1 MVTNM
6 PKPLNIKI
14 NDQDFRELIGL
25 INTAYRDS
33 ANEYFKSVNMNPDQ
47 IINELKN
54 ASDQEKYTFFSNLVD
69 LYPKAWEFDGYY
81 ESSRLTKEQNDEAFL
96 KKVDAILPAEIR
108 NSGDPTVLEN
118 YYIEN
123 TKGKKSK
130 KLNIKAKARIIKRL
144 NVINKREELI
154 NKASRRANGE
164 EPFTNRPAL
173 KVNGKVIEDYSQLS
187 EQDKNGRI
195 ELDAHMPKKQ
205 TTGNGCWSCGMQML
219 IQGRGIIDVNQEDI
233 RSYRPN

>member
-1 MVTNM
+1 MVHNGIMVIACGGGGIPVVKDGYGYQGIDAVIDKDRTSAKLAADVEADM
-6 PKPLNIKI
+6 LIILTAVETVKTGFGTETVKI

-33 ANEYFKSVNMNPDQ
+33 ANEYFRSVNMNPDQ

-130 KLNIKAKARIIKRL
+130 KLIFFL
-144 NVINKREELI
+144 
-154 NKASRRANGE
+154 
-164 EPFTNRPAL
+164 
-173 KVNGKVIEDYSQLS
+173 
-187 EQDKNGRI
+187 
-195 ELDAHMPKKQ
+195 
-205 TTGNGCWSCGMQML
+205 
-219 IQGRGIIDVNQEDI
+219 
-233 RSYRPN
+233 